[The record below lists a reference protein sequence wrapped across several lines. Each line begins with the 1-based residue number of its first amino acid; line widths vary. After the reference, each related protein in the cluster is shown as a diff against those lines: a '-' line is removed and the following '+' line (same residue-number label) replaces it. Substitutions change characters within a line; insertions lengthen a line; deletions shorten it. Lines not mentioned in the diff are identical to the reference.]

1 MTDRFLQKKKGL
13 LSMFGGSSGD
23 ALLLTA
29 VKLMTMLLSLVT
41 TRLLSQYLTTY
52 DYGTYS
58 QVLLISSTIASITI
72 LGMMDG
78 MNFFFCSEKDTER
91 REAYV
96 ATIYLM
102 QLALGVI
109 MGAAVMLLTKPIC
122 AYMDNPELKKL
133 MLFAAILPTLQNL
146 IYISQVLLI
155 SVGKAKVLALRNLV
169 ISVLKLAAIIIVVHF
184 VKDIAL
190 ILIVSVLLDAF
201 QLLIFYFILR
211 KNGCLIRF
219 TKAELRLI
227 LPILRYCVPMAVFV
241 MLNTLNRDCDKYV
254 IAAFTDTETLAV
266 YTNASKALPIDIVM
280 SSFITILLPVIT
292 RGISEKRNSETIE
305 VYRLFLEISY
315 ISTAVLGGCILVSA
329 PEFVSLLYSDKYLG
343 GLSVFCIYILID
355 MVKFMSIT
363 LLLTAAGKT
372 RILMFISLGAI
383 LSNIGLNILFYKLMG
398 LIGPATATLAVT
410 FAAGLLILYFSAKE
424 LDGHIRELFDLRF
437 LIKFFAVLT
446 AAVFLFGYIRILLEK
461 LEMNSYLILAVCS
474 ACYLTV
480 TAFLFL
486 KRLMRNMKRINGLS
500 KAKEVLG
507 NE

>member
-1 MTDRFLQKKKGL
+1 
-13 LSMFGGSSGD
+13 MFGGSSGD

-58 QVLLISSTIASITI
+58 QVLLIASTISSITI

-109 MGAAVMLLTKPIC
+109 MGAAVMLPIC

-280 SSFITILLPVIT
+280 SSFITILLPFIT
-292 RGISEKRNSETIE
+292 RGISEKRSSETIE

-398 LIGPATATLAVT
+398 LIGPAIATLAVT
-410 FAAGLLILYFSAKE
+410 FAAGILILYFSAKE
-424 LDGHIRELFDLRF
+424 LDGRIRELFDLRF

-474 ACYLTV
+474 ACCLTV
-480 TAFLFL
+480 TASLFL

-500 KAKEVLG
+500 KAKEVLV

>member
-1 MTDRFLQKKKGL
+1 M

-109 MGAAVMLLTKPIC
+109 MGAAVMLPIC

-219 TKAELRLI
+219 TKADLRLI

-398 LIGPATATLAVT
+398 LIGPAIATLAVT
-410 FAAGLLILYFSAKE
+410 FAAGILILYFSAKE
-424 LDGHIRELFDLRF
+424 LDGRIRELFDLRF

-480 TAFLFL
+480 TAFLCL
-486 KRLMRNMKRINGLS
+486 KQLMRNMKRINGLS